1 MRRPVEWGDQ
11 ARIHELFDDH
21 VSELWT
27 EHRTIELCA
36 SSAAELVEFN
46 RTWFG
51 PTRTAFARLDDEGQA
66 RLAADLAATLERF
79 NRATD
84 GTLVAEAE
92 YLEVV
97 AVRA

>member
-1 MRRPVEWGDQ
+1 
-11 ARIHELFDDH
+11 
-21 VSELWT
+21 VSEVRT
-27 EHRTIELCA
+27 ERRTIELCA
-36 SSAAELVEFN
+36 GSAAELVQFN

-51 PTRTAFARLDDEGQA
+51 PARTAFARLDEAGQA
-66 RLAADLAATLERF
+66 SLAADLTAAVECF

-97 AVRA
+97 AVKA